1 MTEPYVILNN
11 YNYALN
17 EDFDYLDDFVPQWSD
32 EEKPKDEADC
42 LKSDTDQ
49 VLPDTEKT

>member
-17 EDFDYLDDFVPQWSD
+17 EDFDYLDDFVPQWSN

-49 VLPDTEKT
+49 TLPDTEKS